1 MVLSLLMAPSR
12 RRTRRAA
19 ATPARRPRAPRRA
32 GARTTLRVP
41 DDLAETVARY
51 AEQHRTSTNDALIR
65 LAYDGAR
72 RYEQERT
79 VEELAAERR
88 AAIDRLDDG
97 EIPPDVEPLSPEETT
112 RAILGFRLGLYD
124 EETYGA

>member
-1 MVLSLLMAPSR
+1 MIASLLVAPRSQR
-12 RRTRRAA
+12 S
-19 ATPARRPRAPRRA
+19 ARRPRAPRRA

-51 AEQHRTSTNDALIR
+51 AEEHQTSTNDALIR

-72 RYEQERT
+72 RYDYEQT
-79 VEELAAERR
+79 VEELAAERG
-88 AAIDRLDDG
+88 AAIDRLHDV
-97 EIPPDVEPLSPEETT
+97 EIPPDEGDLTGEETA

-124 EETYGA
+124 EEIYGA

>member
-1 MVLSLLMAPSR
+1 MVASALMAPPR
-12 RRTRRAA
+12 RPRRA
-19 ATPARRPRAPRRA
+19 PRAPRRT

-51 AEQHRTSTNDALIR
+51 AEQHRTSTNDALVR
-65 LAYDGAR
+65 LAYDGAKR
-72 RYEQERT
+72 YDYEQT

-97 EIPPDVEPLSPEETT
+97 EIPVEAELLSGEETA

-124 EETYGA
+124 EEIYGA

>member
-1 MVLSLLMAPSR
+1 MVASALVAPPRRPSR
-12 RRTRRAA
+12 T
-19 ATPARRPRAPRRA
+19 PRAPRRA

-65 LAYDGAR
+65 LALDGAQRYDR
-72 RYEQERT
+72 RRQIA
-79 VEELAAERR
+79 ELAATRHR
-88 AAIDRLDDG
+88 ALD
-97 EIPPDVEPLSPEETT
+97 ELLESEETPPGVEPLSDDEVT

-124 EETYGA
+124 EETSGA

>member
-1 MVLSLLMAPSR
+1 MVASLLMTPPR
-12 RRTRRAA
+12 R
-19 ATPARRPRAPRRA
+19 PARRPRAPRRA

-51 AEQHRTSTNDALIR
+51 AEEHRTSTNDALIR

-72 RYEQERT
+72 GYDYKQT
-79 VEELAAERR
+79 VEKLAAERR
-88 AAIDRLDDG
+88 AAIDRLEDG
-97 EIPPDVEPLSPEETT
+97 EIPPDAGDLTDDETT

-124 EETYGA
+124 EETHGA

>member
-1 MVLSLLMAPSR
+1 MAS
-12 RRTRRAA
+12 TRRS
-19 ATPARRPRAPRRA
+19 ARRPRAPRRT

-51 AEQHRTSTNDALIR
+51 AERHRTSTNDALIR
-65 LAYDGAR
+65 LAYDGAK
-72 RYEQERT
+72 RYDYEHT

-88 AAIDRLDDG
+88 AAITGLMEREPQPG
-97 EIPPDVEPLSPEETT
+97 TEILSGEETE

-124 EETYGA
+124 EEQHGA